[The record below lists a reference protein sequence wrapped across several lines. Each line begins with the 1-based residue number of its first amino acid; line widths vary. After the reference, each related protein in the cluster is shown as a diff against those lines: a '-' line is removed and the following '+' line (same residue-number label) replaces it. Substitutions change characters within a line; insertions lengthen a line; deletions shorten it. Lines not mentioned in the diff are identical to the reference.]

1 MDALTVKGLSK
12 TYSSF
17 TLQNIS
23 FQVPKG
29 TIVGLVGENGAGKS
43 TTINAVL
50 GLIKKDSGDISI
62 LGRHDY
68 EMTAADRELIG
79 VVFDNSN
86 FSGELSPKMLH
97 KVLKD
102 IYHTWDEALYFSL
115 LEKMNLPRDKKIK
128 TFSRGMKMKLS
139 IIAAVSHHP
148 HPLHLPRLRPP
159 PPAEHGGAEVPADDD
174 KSRLTP
180 PGCIKADG
188 EHIFHIP
195 IKCRRYKTDISHLCP
210 QPL

>member
-86 FSGELSPKMLH
+86 FSGELSPKML
-97 KVLKD
+97 
-102 IYHTWDEALYFSL
+102 IRF
-115 LEKMNLPRDKKIK
+115 
-128 TFSRGMKMKLS
+128 
-139 IIAAVSHHP
+139 
-148 HPLHLPRLRPP
+148 
-159 PPAEHGGAEVPADDD
+159 
-174 KSRLTP
+174 
-180 PGCIKADG
+180 
-188 EHIFHIP
+188 
-195 IKCRRYKTDISHLCP
+195 
-210 QPL
+210 

>member
-86 FSGELSPKMLH
+86 FSGELSPNMLH
-97 KVLKD
+97 KVLNCL
-102 IYHTWDEALYFSL
+102 LYTSTIKL
-115 LEKMNLPRDKKIK
+115 MSATKIAM
-128 TFSRGMKMKLS
+128 RG
-139 IIAAVSHHP
+139 
-148 HPLHLPRLRPP
+148 
-159 PPAEHGGAEVPADDD
+159 G
-174 KSRLTP
+174 
-180 PGCIKADG
+180 
-188 EHIFHIP
+188 
-195 IKCRRYKTDISHLCP
+195 
-210 QPL
+210 

>member
-68 EMTAADRELIG
+68 EMTAADRELLSLIHILYEG
-79 VVFDNSN
+79 IERIARMGIPNICRIRVFIVIRNSASTYVKSN
-86 FSGELSPKMLH
+86 FALH
-97 KVLKD
+97 VGKQESN
-102 IYHTWDEALYFSL
+102 IRAIAE
-115 LEKMNLPRDKKIK
+115 
-128 TFSRGMKMKLS
+128 
-139 IIAAVSHHP
+139 II
-148 HPLHLPRLRPP
+148 PRLPMSYKGSP
-159 PPAEHGGAEVPADDD
+159 VPGRSG
-174 KSRLTP
+174 SRLADYSL
-180 PGCIKADG
+180 KA
-188 EHIFHIP
+188 
-195 IKCRRYKTDISHLCP
+195 CHLHSS
-210 QPL
+210 

>member
-128 TFSRGMKMKLS
+128 TFPE
-139 IIAAVSHHP
+139 A
-148 HPLHLPRLRPP
+148 
-159 PPAEHGGAEVPADDD
+159 
-174 KSRLTP
+174 
-180 PGCIKADG
+180 
-188 EHIFHIP
+188 
-195 IKCRRYKTDISHLCP
+195 
-210 QPL
+210 